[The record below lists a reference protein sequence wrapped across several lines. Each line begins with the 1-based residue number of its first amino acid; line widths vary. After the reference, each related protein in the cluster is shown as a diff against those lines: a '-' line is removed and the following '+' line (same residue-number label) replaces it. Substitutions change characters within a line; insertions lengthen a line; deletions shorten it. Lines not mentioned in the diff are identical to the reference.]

1 MARPSLMCE
10 SVEVHVHLRLRCGED
25 DDLIA
30 FFAQAAP
37 RQRGTRL
44 KSALRSGQ
52 MEMDGLL
59 HTLEADDSELTDAI
73 ADFVF

>member
-1 MARPSLMCE
+1 MARPPLTCE
-10 SVEVHVHLRLRCGED
+10 SVEVHVHLRLRRGDD

-37 RQRGTRL
+37 RQRGTLL

-52 MEMDGLL
+52 MGGLMQASESD
-59 HTLEADDSELTDAI
+59 EAELADAV

>member
-1 MARPSLMCE
+1 MARPRLTCE
-10 SVEVHVHLRLRCGED
+10 TVEVHVHLRLRCGED

-52 MEMDGLL
+52 MAGLMQ
-59 HTLEADDSELTDAI
+59 TSESDEAELAEAV

>member
-1 MARPSLMCE
+1 MARPPLTCE
-10 SVEVHVHLRLRCGED
+10 TVEVHVHLRLRRGED

-37 RQRGTRL
+37 RQRGTLL
-44 KSALRSGQ
+44 KSTLRSGQ
-52 MEMDGLL
+52 MGSLTHAAETDEAGL
-59 HTLEADDSELTDAI
+59 ADAI

>member
-1 MARPSLMCE
+1 MARPPLTCE
-10 SVEVHVHLRLRCGED
+10 SVEVHVHLRLRRGED

-37 RQRGTRL
+37 RQRGTLL

-52 MEMDGLL
+52 MGSLTNASE
-59 HTLEADDSELTDAI
+59 TNEAELADAI

>member
-1 MARPSLMCE
+1 MARPALRCE
-10 SVEVHVHLRLRCGED
+10 TVEVHVHLRLRRGED

-37 RQRGTRL
+37 RQRGTLL

-52 MEMDGLL
+52 MDGL
-59 HTLEADDSELTDAI
+59 TQTTEADEAELADAI

>member
-1 MARPSLMCE
+1 MARPPLTCE
-10 SVEVHVHLRLRCGED
+10 SVEVHVHLRLRRGED

-37 RQRGTRL
+37 RQRGTLL

-52 MEMDGLL
+52 MGG
-59 HTLEADDSELTDAI
+59 
-73 ADFVF
+73 

>member
-1 MARPSLMCE
+1 MARPPLTCE
-10 SVEVHVHLRLRCGED
+10 TVEVHVHLRLRRGED

-37 RQRGTRL
+37 RQRGTLL

-52 MEMDGLL
+52 MGGLM
-59 HTLEADDSELTDAI
+59 HASETDEAELADAI